1 MLAKLL
7 AVGVLATNV
16 VSFPALAQSP
26 KDTLTIDLPGD
37 PATLDPHLQWD
48 TDSYSIYRNIFDNL
62 LTRDENGEITPFIA
76 TSWKYTDDTKVEF
89 DIRDGVKFHDG
100 SPLTAEDVVF
110 SIKRIIDPKF
120 KSPQL
125 SQFDQISDAIA
136 VSPTKVRITTQ
147 KPYPVLLSQLVKLSI
162 VPSDYVAK
170 VGDQAFN
177 EKPVGSGPYKLQ
189 ERQMGVQTV
198 LNAAPD
204 YWRGK
209 QPFQNVIFRAVPDV
223 STRIADL
230 RSGRA
235 DLARQFSADQAQS
248 IKGEANLQL
257 LAVPTERVG
266 YLYMNAQ
273 SGPTENI
280 RVRQAIAYAI
290 DRDGLVE
297 ALLQGYG
304 KPVNIVGA
312 EPVFGYTDAIEGY
325 KYDLA
330 KAKSLVKEAGA
341 VGAKVEFITSP
352 AYDRAIVEAVQ
363 QMVNE
368 TGLKAEVVTL
378 DHATFLKR
386 RQGDASGAGN
396 LAIGLWS
403 CACQDADG
411 IIFPLFRSGSTWAK
425 YANPEYDAIVDSARN
440 TLDKQKRLDLY
451 KKAYEILHKDLPGI
465 GLFQVYS
472 IYGASKSLKWKPT
485 ANEAMFVMDMSWQN

>member
-1 MLAKLL
+1 M
-7 AVGVLATNV
+7 
-16 VSFPALAQSP
+16 
-26 KDTLTIDLPGD
+26 
-37 PATLDPHLQWD
+37 
-48 TDSYSIYRNIFDNL
+48 
-62 LTRDENGEITPFIA
+62 
-76 TSWKYTDDTKVEF
+76 
-89 DIRDGVKFHDG
+89 
-100 SPLTAEDVVF
+100 
-110 SIKRIIDPKF
+110 
-120 KSPQL
+120 
-125 SQFDQISDAIA
+125 
-136 VSPTKVRITTQ
+136 
-147 KPYPVLLSQLVKLSI
+147 LLSQLVKLSI
-162 VPSDYVAK
+162 VPSDYVEK

-386 RQGDASGAGN
+386 RQGDAVGRRQPRHRSVVMRVSGRRRHHLPAV
-396 LAIGLWS
+396 
-403 CACQDADG
+403 
-411 IIFPLFRSGSTWAK
+411 PFRQHLG
-425 YANPEYDAIVDSARN
+425 
-440 TLDKQKRLDLY
+440 
-451 KKAYEILHKDLPGI
+451 EIRQPR
-465 GLFQVYS
+465 V
-472 IYGASKSLKWKPT
+472 
-485 ANEAMFVMDMSWQN
+485 